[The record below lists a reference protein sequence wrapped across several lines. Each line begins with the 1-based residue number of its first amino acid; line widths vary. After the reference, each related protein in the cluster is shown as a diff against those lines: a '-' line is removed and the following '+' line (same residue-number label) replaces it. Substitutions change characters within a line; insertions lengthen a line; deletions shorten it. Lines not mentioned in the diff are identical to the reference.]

1 MKPKMIAAALAA
13 AWGAAAVF
21 ATPSTNTLD
30 AVKADWYEGRY
41 TNVYE
46 LAQSRLAAN
55 SNDLVAAHLMME
67 WDLAF
72 SGREALSN
80 SIMRLVRVSD
90 EATLP
95 AFTNLYR
102 MTRSGWLRYVNTYL
116 PTLSDA
122 ELELHHQRSLQTHRP
137 MNSDVL
143 LEVLDENGLWEQA
156 E

>member
-1 MKPKMIAAALAA
+1 MTSKMISAAVAALC
-13 AWGAAAVF
+13 GVTLL

-30 AVKADWYEGRY
+30 AVKADWYEGRF

-102 MTRSGWLRYVNTYL
+102 VTRSGWMRYVNTYL
-116 PTLSDA
+116 PSVSDE
-122 ELELHHQRSLQTHRP
+122 ELEMHHQRSLQNHRP
-137 MNSDVL
+137 MNSDIL
-143 LEVLDENGLWEQA
+143 LEVLDENGLWNPA
-156 E
+156 N